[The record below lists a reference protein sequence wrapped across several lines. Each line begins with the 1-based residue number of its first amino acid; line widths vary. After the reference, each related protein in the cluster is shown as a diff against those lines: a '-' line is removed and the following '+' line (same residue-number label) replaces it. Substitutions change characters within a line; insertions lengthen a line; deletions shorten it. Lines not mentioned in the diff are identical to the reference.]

1 MRNEFKSL
9 YSILIAILLSLTCL
23 ETETA
28 CGIRED
34 LSSYDE
40 AVYERERTKMVERQ
54 IKAMGVKDPRVLKA
68 MQSVPRHLFIPEGL
82 RQHSYEDTPVPI
94 GSGQT
99 ISQPYIVAFMTELL
113 DLDKNDTVLEVGTGS
128 GYQAAVLAEIVKQV
142 FTIEIKEELGLEAEE
157 RLKEMGY
164 TNIDVRIGDGYN
176 GLPDEAPFDAIIVT
190 AAPTH
195 IPQPLVNQLR
205 PGGRMVIPVGP
216 LYETQSLVL
225 ITKKEDGEILRET
238 ITLVRF
244 VPLLR
249 ER

>member
-9 YSILIAILLSLTCL
+9 YSILIAVLLSLTCL

-28 CGIRED
+28 CGIKED
-34 LSSYDE
+34 LSSYNE
-40 AVYERERTKMVERQ
+40 AVYERERTKMVEWQ
-54 IKAMGVKDPRVLKA
+54 IKARGVKDPRVLKA

-142 FTIEIKEELGLEAEE
+142 FTIEINEKLGLEAEE

-195 IPQPLVNQLR
+195 IPQPLVDQLR

-216 LYETQSLVL
+216 SYETQSLVL

-249 ER
+249 EK